1 MREQSMVSGDAAE
14 VRVRRYTDTSEC
26 DVIVFVRGQT
36 MVLKCRDYGQAV
48 KWAHIECKSYKIPD
62 NFTVELITANEPKN
76 DWQAENE

>member
-1 MREQSMVSGDAAE
+1 
-14 VRVRRYTDTSEC
+14 
-26 DVIVFVRGQT
+26 

-76 DWQAENE
+76 GWRAENE